1 VVGKYLNAFATVC
14 KHHLRLID
22 NLETAMKVSTRES
35 ARFII
40 VGAAAGI
47 LIAGTVCLITSRP
60 AEATPKFATDTGKA
74 CGECHVNPAGGGKL
88 TSFGEAFKANGNKL
102 P

>member
-1 VVGKYLNAFATVC
+1 MKVDSRKSARLIVVGTL
-14 KHHLRLID
+14 
-22 NLETAMKVSTRES
+22 
-35 ARFII
+35 
-40 VGAAAGI
+40 AGI

-60 AEATPKFATDTGKA
+60 AQATPKFATDTGKA
-74 CGECHVNPAGGGKL
+74 CAECHVAPAGGGKL